1 MAMQCAE
8 IPACVS
14 TISLLDVL
22 CGCEPF
28 PLVLGDERKIDD
40 VKEQMSEEDL

>member
-14 TISLLDVL
+14 AISLLDVL

-28 PLVLGDERKIDD
+28 PLVLGDEHKIDD